1 MSNFINMLELEVW
14 KITTNYLLIQLVEKI
29 SRDMSGLKRVNYRTE
44 TETIISKDFR
54 DIEIARKHLFL
65 NSIKDY

>member
-29 SRDMSGLKRVNYRTE
+29 SRDMSGLKGVNYRTE
-44 TETIISKDFR
+44 T
-54 DIEIARKHLFL
+54 
-65 NSIKDY
+65 